1 MFFKTDRSVSPR
13 FVHRRVGRDDEE
25 AATLPRPIVR
35 PRRRQ
40 RRDNQAASANLSP
53 AHRAGHRTLC
63 QAEQTQEHQCRA
75 RARCSLRGRQ
85 SYSRHVLISLSLSFS
100 RSYTIDGFCFCFSIF
115 NSNPATFTPPFA
127 FVCLFLLVLFCYSL
141 LSIDATTE

>member
-75 RARCSLRGRQ
+75 RARCSIRGRQ
-85 SYSRHVLISLSLSFS
+85 SYSGHVLISLYLFLSLLYYRRIFFVVFQFS
-100 RSYTIDGFCFCFSIF
+100 